1 MTAYAILHTKI
12 EGERPYW
19 YQIETYSD
27 LQKSLHRA
35 RDYALNNGGYVCVKA
50 DGKVIFG
57 TDPLELDRA
66 IAQGINKHFI
76 REPRTA
82 AGSLD

>member
-1 MTAYAILHTKI
+1 MATYAILHTKI

-19 YQIETYSD
+19 YQIETYSTSE
-27 LQKSLHRA
+27 KALHRA
-35 RDYALNNGGYVCVKA
+35 RDYALNNGGYICVKA
-50 DGKVIFG
+50 DDKVIFG
-57 TDPLELDRA
+57 TDPVELDRA
-66 IAQGINKHFI
+66 IALGINKHFT